1 MKAGS
6 AILTP
11 KQNDRVW
18 NGIIL
23 HFQRRWPELCPQ
35 LEKVMGT
42 ILCDVKGYTLVD
54 LLPRKGTVD
63 APETVTHTL

>member
-23 HFQRRWPELCPQ
+23 HFQRRPELCPQ

-42 ILCDVKGYTLVD
+42 IFCDVKG
-54 LLPRKGTVD
+54 
-63 APETVTHTL
+63 